1 MIKTELEHLRAEN
14 EALKERI
21 AHLEKQICQLE
32 THQTL
37 YAGARGESIISKM
50 VGGEITAYNAGHD
63 IEIGGSKGLRL
74 EVKMASLNRPV
85 KHSGTLRW
93 AWSKILGESGDK
105 EYDWLI
111 LIGKKDDRYIDHYP
125 DPDSAYVFFAVP
137 KIEITP
143 LLSSSGKKKMI
154 YLTTNPIT
162 SRSRTAILFE
172 KYMLS
177 QDQLSKQFG
186 L

>member
-1 MIKTELEHLRAEN
+1 MIRTELERLQAEN
-14 EALKERI
+14 EALKEKI
-21 AHLEKQICQLE
+21 AHLEKHIYQLE

-37 YAGARGESIISKM
+37 FAGARGESIISKL
-50 VGGEITAYNAGHD
+50 VDGEVTAYGESHD
-63 IEIGGSKGLRL
+63 IEIGGEEGLRL

-85 KHSGTLRW
+85 KHSNTLRW

-105 EYDWLI
+105 DYDWLI
-111 LIGKKDDRYIDHYP
+111 LIGKKDERYLAYYP
-125 DPDSAYVFFAVP
+125 DLDSAYVFFAVP
-137 KIEITP
+137 KTELTS
-143 LLSSSGKKKMI
+143 LLSNSGKKKMI
-154 YLTTNPIT
+154 YLTTNPRT
-162 SRSRTAILFE
+162 TRSRTAILFK